1 MSEPAPNNKR
11 TCTFGVDF
19 FLIMGV
25 GSEQF
30 VVDVDDNIDGQECNQ
45 AACLHIAMEVDGRV
59 VWKVRGTEIEIP
71 RHFRYIY
78 FFILIFRNFI

>member
-1 MSEPAPNNKR
+1 
-11 TCTFGVDF
+11 
-19 FLIMGV
+19 MGV

-59 VWKVRGTEIEIP
+59 VGEVRSAEIEVP
-71 RHFRYIY
+71 GHFRNISDYVYILETLIQI
-78 FFILIFRNFI
+78 FFRMIRLLPTE